1 MALTPYKDKTLAE
14 CKDLKVS
21 VVLTNTN
28 GYKYIY
34 IQGPGITYDAGYDRY
49 SLYLGKKCS
58 DKFDVE
64 QKVTKDCV
72 IRLTVNADGEERWK
86 LGRAEV
92 ELMSVDDL

>member
-14 CKDLKVS
+14 CKGLKVS
-21 VVLTNTN
+21 TVQINTN
-28 GYKYIY
+28 GYKYIC
-34 IQGPGITYDAGYDRY
+34 IQGPGITYDAGYTMY
-49 SLYLGKKCS
+49 TLYLGKRCS
-58 DKFDVE
+58 DKFEAD

-86 LGRAEV
+86 LGRADI